1 MFVCC
6 VEEHQWKAF
15 VELMGNPE
23 WADLDI
29 FANRLDRGRNWD
41 ALKLFLQEWAREQS
55 VAELYEAAQRRRI
68 PFAPV
73 STMGD
78 LLERAEPYY
87 HGLRE
92 RVVNGLAMF
101 DERNVPGNYET
112 IHRALAVAQPDE
124 SPLFRVV
131 DEETREASL
140 RPVKAGA
147 IIINLTDR
155 RIVQL
160 QNGYREIKRTGRG
173 NVWDGERMT
182 DATFTYRLP
191 KEWSLVPSERS

>member
-1 MFVCC
+1 MNLLRLTIIDPAGGVSFVAHG
-6 VEEHQWKAF
+6 E
-15 VELMGNPE
+15 
-23 WADLDI
+23 
-29 FANRLDRGRNWD
+29 
-41 ALKLFLQEWAREQS
+41 ALPALLRAC
-55 VAELYEAAQRRRI
+55 ATG
-68 PFAPV
+68 P

-87 HGLRE
+87 HGLQE
-92 RVVNGLAMF
+92 HVVNGLAMF

-112 IHRALAVAQPDE
+112 IHRALEVARPDE
-124 SPLFRVV
+124 SPLFRIV

-191 KEWSLVPSERS
+191 KEWSLVPSERA